1 MNSTTCSNCGRT
13 IRVDSEQTSGFA
25 KCPCGAKVKLTDSS
39 SSSSSSNDYPI
50 TDQLLPVGPTAGS
63 NESGT
68 ESDQALSSAYA
79 PTFTDG
85 ATHPAT
91 ISAVDP
97 ELKNAKWILIV
108 VGLINVA
115 LYVFQIIN
123 AQSEVDKLIA
133 AGEIPA
139 EAAESFLIGIRI
151 FLGLFAAA
159 GAAMTIL
166 GFGVLRFPRTCTV
179 LGLLIYLGVSGINLL
194 LDPAGIGRGIIFKI
208 LIIFGLFK
216 AVSSAFRNRA

>member
-13 IRVDSEQTSGFA
+13 IRVDSEQTSGHA
-25 KCPCGAKVKLTDSS
+25 KCPCGAKVKLTEPPA
-39 SSSSSSNDYPI
+39 SSSNDYPI

-63 NESGT
+63 NENGA
-68 ESDQALSSAYA
+68 ESDPSLSSAYA
-79 PTFTDG
+79 PTFTEG
-85 ATHPAT
+85 AMHPAT
-91 ISAVDP
+91 ISSVDP

-123 AQSEVDKLIA
+123 AQSEVNKLIA

-151 FLGLFAAA
+151 FFGLFAAA

-179 LGLLIYLGVSGINLL
+179 LGLLLYLGINGIMLL
-194 LDPAGIGRGIIFKI
+194 LDPAGIGRNIIFKI